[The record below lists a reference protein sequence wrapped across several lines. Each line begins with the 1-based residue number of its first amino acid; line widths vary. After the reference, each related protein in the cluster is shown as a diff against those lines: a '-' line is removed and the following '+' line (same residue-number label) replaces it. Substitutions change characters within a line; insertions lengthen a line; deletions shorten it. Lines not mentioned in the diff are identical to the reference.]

1 MTPWGLY
8 NNPITE
14 MTSKL
19 DLIRLYITSWWLN
32 QPLWKICSS
41 KWVHLPQ
48 TGMNIKTY
56 LKPPPQISSF
66 LLYIAYC
73 NLTGQVELHTPTKN
87 LWDALTPHLWG
98 QTWKA
103 LVMVGGWD
111 DCGWPYGCF
120 QKIGV
125 PQNGW
130 FIMEN
135 PIRMDDLGGTI
146 IFGNTHI
153 HPVIFFKTCR
163 PLKIGN
169 PKKETRF
176 SNHHFSGAMLKF
188 WGCIFFEKTS
198 HTFS

>member
-1 MTPWGLY
+1 MDDHNNSSGMFITRIDFFCIWPTVSMTPWGLY

-73 NLTGQVELHTPTKN
+73 NLTGQVELHTQQKTSEMPS
-87 LWDALTPHLWG
+87 LHISEARPERRWWWL
-98 QTWKA
+98 
-103 LVMVGGWD
+103 VGGMIAADHMDVSKNRGTPKWMVYN
-111 DCGWPYGCF
+111 GKPY
-120 QKIGV
+120 
-125 PQNGW
+125 
-130 FIMEN
+130 
-135 PIRMDDLGGTI
+135 
-146 IFGNTHI
+146 
-153 HPVIFFKTCR
+153 
-163 PLKIGN
+163 
-169 PKKETRF
+169 
-176 SNHHFSGAMLKF
+176 
-188 WGCIFFEKTS
+188 
-198 HTFS
+198 